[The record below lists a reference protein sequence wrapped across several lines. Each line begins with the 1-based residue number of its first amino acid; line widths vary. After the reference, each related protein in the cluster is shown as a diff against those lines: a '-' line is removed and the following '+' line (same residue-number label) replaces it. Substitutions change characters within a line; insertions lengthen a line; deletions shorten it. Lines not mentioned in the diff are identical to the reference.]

1 MASSQLVVFAI
12 VAIILPAVAM
22 ATDFLVGDDKGWT
35 VGVNCTEWS
44 NGKAFYAGDRLV
56 EKCLADLSVGEGM
69 LQLGLYCSPHN
80 VYRVNGTSFKE
91 CNPSGILMNSGNDT
105 VILDLPG
112 KKWFICGVSSRCEVG
127 QKLVTARLEPTP
139 ATESN

>member
-56 EKCLADLSVGEGM
+56 F
-69 LQLGLYCSPHN
+69 LQCSPHN